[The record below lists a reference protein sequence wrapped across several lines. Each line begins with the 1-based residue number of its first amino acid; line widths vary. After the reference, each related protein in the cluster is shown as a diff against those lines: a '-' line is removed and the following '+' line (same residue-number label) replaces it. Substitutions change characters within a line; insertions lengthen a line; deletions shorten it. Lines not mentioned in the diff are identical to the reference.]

1 MNKQMFLIFELT
13 RLLDSLLILKINW
26 ELVTHD
32 SINGVTQL
40 TYPCGDPW
48 RKSNLFLL
56 SNFLDKLNNV
66 FMLNIRHL
74 RLWWD
79 EESL

>member
-1 MNKQMFLIFELT
+1 MILLMARLNLHIPVGILGENLIF
-13 RLLDSLLILKINW
+13 
-26 ELVTHD
+26 
-32 SINGVTQL
+32 
-40 TYPCGDPW
+40 
-48 RKSNLFLL
+48 FLL